1 MNIKNLKEMSRIIN
15 TIFINISI
23 VILILFLIYTSY
35 NMKNIMIQTSKI
47 EITYSNLKDSIIK
60 TDDISLLREKILILE
75 NDIKRVDELNNKR
88 FEMLGWGFGILIST
102 FAILLLVS
110 YVNSKATMRD
120 TWFMKN

>member
-60 TDDISLLREKILILE
+60 TDDISLLREKILVLE

>member
-1 MNIKNLKEMSRIIN
+1 
-15 TIFINISI
+15 
-23 VILILFLIYTSY
+23 
-35 NMKNIMIQTSKI
+35 MKNIMIQTSKI